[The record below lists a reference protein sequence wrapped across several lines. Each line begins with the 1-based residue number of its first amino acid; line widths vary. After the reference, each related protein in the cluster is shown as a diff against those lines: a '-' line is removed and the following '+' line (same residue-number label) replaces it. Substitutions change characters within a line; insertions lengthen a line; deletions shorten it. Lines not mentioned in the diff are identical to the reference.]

1 VPASVLLGMQWGDEG
16 KGKIVDILCEEASL
30 VVRYQGGANAG
41 HTVVIG
47 ENEYVLHL
55 VPCGILRPGKMCYI
69 GNGVVIDPEALLRE
83 ISSLES
89 KGIEVRDRL
98 FVSLSSH
105 VIMPYHK
112 MTERALE
119 ELLGERRIGTAG
131 RGIGPA
137 YRDKAARVGVRVCDL
152 FDHRVLRDKI
162 AVLAQQARA
171 LAEQLVEHEEL
182 NAVVVS
188 RPRTRFAT
196 GESEDEYC
204 VEEPSEVFEKYVSL
218 GEKIRPMAINVSQE
232 LNRALDEGKGV
243 LFEGAQG
250 TLLDIDHGSY
260 PYVSSSSASA
270 GGACTGTGVGPT
282 RIDEVVGV
290 AKAYTTRVGNG
301 PFPTEL
307 PSQASQALREAGA
320 EYGATTGRPRRC
332 GWFDAVVVRYSARIN
347 GVSKLYL
354 TKLDVLD
361 GQKELK
367 ICTGY
372 DYEGIVLNDYPA
384 SLEAMFR
391 LEPNYETIPGWQ
403 RSVKGARQ
411 KEELPPEAL
420 AYVKRIEELTNVRVA
435 GVSVGSAREEMV
447 FFE

>member
-1 VPASVLLGMQWGDEG
+1 MPAVVLVGMQWGDEG
-16 KGKIVDILCEEASL
+16 KGKVVDILSEGASV

-47 ENEYVLHL
+47 DKEYVLHL
-55 VPCGILRPGKMCYI
+55 VPCGILRPGKTCYI
-69 GNGVVIDPEALLRE
+69 GNGVVIDPEALFRE
-83 ISSLES
+83 ISSLENQ
-89 KGIEVRDRL
+89 GIQVRDRL

-105 VIMPYHK
+105 VIMPYHRLSEK
-112 MTERALE
+112 VLE
-119 ELLGERRIGTAG
+119 EILGERRIGTAG

-137 YRDKAARVGVRVCDL
+137 YRDKAARVGVRICDL
-152 FDHRVLRDKI
+152 FDRRVLRDKI

-171 LAEQLVEHEEL
+171 FAEQLVAHNEV
-182 NAVVVS
+182 NVVAASGS
-188 RPRTRFAT
+188 RARLAAGDFL
-196 GESEDEYC
+196 DERC
-204 VEEPSEVFEKYVSL
+204 VEEPSEVFERYVAL
-218 GEKIRPMAINVSQE
+218 GEKIRPMATDVSRE
-232 LNRALDEGKGV
+232 VNRALDERKTV

-250 TLLDIDHGSY
+250 TLLDVDHGSY

-282 RIDEVVGV
+282 RIDEVVGA

-307 PSQASQALREAGA
+307 SPEASETLREAGA

-332 GWFDAVVVRYSARIN
+332 GWFDAVVVRHSVLVN
-347 GVSKLYL
+347 GASRLYL

-361 GQKELK
+361 GQSELK

-372 DYEGIVLNDYPA
+372 RYEGSVLSEFPA
-384 SLEAMFR
+384 SLEAMFKV
-391 LEPNYETIPGWQ
+391 EPVYEILPGW
-403 RSVKGARQ
+403 RRPVKGARR
-411 KEELPPEAL
+411 KEELPVEAL
-420 AYVKRIEELTNVRVA
+420 SYVRRIEELTGVGIA

-447 FFE
+447 LCN

>member
-1 VPASVLLGMQWGDEG
+1 MPASVLVGMQWGDEG
-16 KGKIVDILCEEASL
+16 KGKIVDLLCEDVSL

-47 ENEYVLHL
+47 DKEYVLHL
-55 VPCGILRPGKMCYI
+55 VPCGILRADKICYI
-69 GNGVVIDPEALLRE
+69 GNGVVIDPEALFRE

-89 KGIEVRDRL
+89 EGVQVRDRL

-105 VIMPYHK
+105 VIMSYHK
-112 MTERALE
+112 LTERILE

-137 YRDKAARVGVRVCDL
+137 YRDKCARVGVRVCDL
-152 FDHRVLRDKI
+152 FDRRVLREKI
-162 AVLAQQARA
+162 AVLARQARA
-171 LAEQLVEHEEL
+171 LAEQFAEREEL
-182 NAVVVS
+182 NAVAAS
-188 RPRTRFAT
+188 GPRVGFGTA
-196 GESEDEYC
+196 ESESEYC
-204 VEEPSEVFEKYVSL
+204 VEEPSEVFERYATL
-218 GEKIRPMAINVSQE
+218 GEKIRSMAVDVSRE
-232 LNRALDEGKGV
+232 INRALDEGKTV

-250 TLLDIDHGSY
+250 TLLDVDHGSY
-260 PYVSSSSASA
+260 PYVSSSNASA

-282 RIDEVVGV
+282 RIDEVIGV

-307 PSQASQALREAGA
+307 SPDASQTLREAGA

-332 GWFDAVVVRYSARIN
+332 GWFDAVVARYSARIN
-347 GVSKLYL
+347 GISRFYL

-361 GQKELK
+361 KQEELK

-372 DYEGIVLNDYPA
+372 DYDGIALSDYPA
-384 SLEAMFR
+384 SLDAMFR
-391 LEPNYETIPGWQ
+391 VEPVYETLPGWRQ
-403 RSVKGARQ
+403 SVKRARC
-411 KEELPPEAL
+411 KAELPPEAQR
-420 AYVKRIEELTNVRVA
+420 YVARIEELAGVRIS

-447 FFE
+447 LFE

>member
-1 VPASVLLGMQWGDEG
+1 VPASVLVGMQWGDEG
-16 KGKIVDILCEEASL
+16 KGKIVDILCEEASF

-47 ENEYVLHL
+47 EKEYVLHL
-55 VPCGILRPGKMCYI
+55 VPCGILRPGKTCYI
-69 GNGVVIDPEALLRE
+69 GNGVVIDPEALFRE

-89 KGIEVRDRL
+89 QGIGVRGRL

-112 MTERALE
+112 LTERVLE

-162 AVLAQQARA
+162 AVLAEEARA
-171 LAEQLVEHEEL
+171 LAEQVVEREEL
-182 NAVVVS
+182 NAVAVS
-188 RPRTRFAT
+188 RPRLSFARA
-196 GESEDEYC
+196 ESEDEYC
-204 VEEPSEVFEKYVSL
+204 VEEPSEVFERYVAL
-218 GEKIRPMAINVSQE
+218 GEKIRPMAVNVSKE
-232 LNRALDEGKGV
+232 LNNALDERKAI

-250 TLLDIDHGSY
+250 TLLDVDHGSY

-307 PSQASQALREAGA
+307 SPEASQALREAGA

-347 GVSKLYL
+347 GVSRLYL

-361 GQKELK
+361 GLKELK

-372 DYEGIVLNDYPA
+372 DYEGTALSDFPA
-384 SLEAMFR
+384 SLETMFR
-391 LEPNYETIPGWQ
+391 VEPTYETLSGWQ
-403 RSVKGARQ
+403 QSVRSARR
-411 KEELPPEAL
+411 KEELPPEAVR
-420 AYVKRIEELTNVRVA
+420 YIKRIEELTGVRVA

-447 FFE
+447 FFD